1 MDKIKIVSEMQKY
14 IKAHIKDEGFCLE
27 NLYRYIGY
35 SRRHADRIFKE
46 LLGIPPAEY
55 IKKII
60 LTDSAEKLAD
70 RDESV
75 LSIALDSNFHSHEGF
90 TRAFKSRF
98 SLSPREYRNTQC
110 PIPLFVQY
118 PVTHYHILK
127 SKEGKEMDK
136 NSMICT
142 VSLIEKPKRKLIF
155 KRSKNATGYLSYCEE
170 NGCEWE
176 GLLNSIKEKLDTAA
190 LIELPNELLKEGYS
204 SIAAGIEVPLDY
216 PFEIPEY
223 EICELPEALYLYFQS
238 EPYEHE
244 DDFIVAINCVDKAI
258 EKYDFAR
265 FGYKPTKEKAPS
277 FNYGAQ
283 PENGARIAIPVEK
296 IV

>member
-1 MDKIKIVSEMQKY
+1 MDKIEIVCEMQKY
-14 IKAHIKDEGFCLE
+14 IKAHMKDEDFCLE
-27 NLYRYIGY
+27 SLYRHIGY
-35 SRRHADRIFKE
+35 SRRHADRVFKE
-46 LLGIPPAEY
+46 LLNMTPAEY

-60 LTDSAEKLAD
+60 LTESTEKLAD
-70 RDESV
+70 SDESI
-75 LSIALDSNFHSHEGF
+75 LSIALESNFQSHEGF
-90 TRAFKSRF
+90 TRAFKNRF
-98 SLSPREYRNTQC
+98 SISPQAYRNAPC
-110 PIPLFVQY
+110 PIERFVQY
-118 PVTHYHILK
+118 PINHYHILK
-127 SKEGKEMDK
+127 NEEGKEMDK

-155 KRSKNATGYLSYCEE
+155 KRSKNASGYLSYCEE

-190 LIELPNELLKEGYS
+190 LIELPNEMLKEGYS

-216 PFEIPEY
+216 PSEIPEY

-238 EPYEHE
+238 EPYENE
-244 DDFIVAINCVDKAI
+244 DDFIAAISCVDKAI

-265 FGYKPTKEKAPS
+265 FGYKQIKEKAPS

-296 IV
+296 IK

>member
-1 MDKIKIVSEMQKY
+1 MDKVKIVSEMQKY
-14 IKAHIKDEGFCLE
+14 IKAHIKDEDFHLE
-27 NLYRYIGY
+27 NLYRFIGY

-46 LLGIPPAEY
+46 LLDITPAEY
-55 IKKII
+55 IKKIM

-70 RDESV
+70 SDDSI
-75 LSIALDSNFHSHEGF
+75 LSIALGSNYQSHEGF

-98 SLSPREYRNTQC
+98 SLSPREYRSAPR
-110 PIPLFVQY
+110 PIELFVQY
-118 PVTHYHILK
+118 PVSHYHIIK
-127 SKEGKEMDK
+127 NKGGKEMDK

-142 VSLIEKPKRKLIF
+142 VSLITRPKRKLIF
-155 KRSKNATGYLSYCEE
+155 KRAKTATGYLSYCEE

-190 LIELPNELLKEGYS
+190 LIELPEGLLKKGFS
-204 SIAAGIEVPLDY
+204 HIAVGVEVPLDY

-223 EICELPEALYLYFQS
+223 EISELPEALYLYFQS
-238 EPYEHE
+238 EPYENE
-244 DDFIVAINCVDKAI
+244 DDFAAAIGCVDRAI

-265 FGYKPTKEKAPS
+265 FGYKAAKEKAPA

-283 PENGARIAIPVEK
+283 PKNGARIAIPVERIK
-296 IV
+296 

>member
-1 MDKIKIVSEMQKY
+1 MDKVKIVSEMQKY
-14 IKAHIKDEGFCLE
+14 IKVHIRDEDFCLE
-27 NLYRYIGY
+27 KLYRFIGY

-46 LLGIPPAEY
+46 LLNMTPAEY
-55 IKKII
+55 VKKIM
-60 LTDSAEKLAD
+60 LSESAERLAD
-70 RDESV
+70 SDESI
-75 LSIALDSNFHSHEGF
+75 LNIALDSSFRSHEGF
-90 TRAFKSRF
+90 TRAFKNRF
-98 SLSPREYRNTQC
+98 AISPREYRNAPC
-110 PIPLFVQY
+110 PIEQFVQY
-118 PVTHYHILK
+118 PVNHYHILK
-127 SKEGKEMDK
+127 NKEGKEMDK

-155 KRSKNATGYLSYCEE
+155 KRSESATGYLSYCEE

-204 SIAAGIEVPLDY
+204 SIAAGIEIPLDY
-216 PFEIPEY
+216 SFAIPEY

-238 EPYEHE
+238 EPYENE
-244 DDFIVAINCVDKAI
+244 DDFIVAISCVDKAI

-265 FGYKPTKEKAPS
+265 FGYKPIKEKAPS

-296 IV
+296 IK